1 MNKTT
6 TRPPGRPK
14 KTAAQSAPSP
24 TKTPTIKRT
33 EKEIDVHEYVSV
45 SSGAVLLLLQS
56 GITVYDKELDS
67 IREIRYC
74 ERENS
79 IYRDEQSETS
89 IKSPIIF
96 KEGRLFVPGSKPNLK
111 AFLEAHPEN
120 KSNGGNL
127 FYKVDLEKKVSKS
140 IEAEF
145 LVNDAITMLRSKP
158 LEDLLSVALGY
169 SIDIDRP
176 VSEIKHDLLRKAKA
190 SPKQFIESFDN
201 PVVAMKAKIRQAISY
216 QVIKADSDAIKWFD
230 TNAHIIS
237 VPAGKDPVDVFV
249 RYCLTEK
256 ASELVDEIDKQL
268 A

>member
-1 MNKTT
+1 MQKTT
-6 TRPPGRPK
+6 NRPPGRPK
-14 KTAAQSAPSP
+14 ATTTQRSTQSS
-24 TKTPTIKRT
+24 TTTIKRT
-33 EKEIDVHEYVSV
+33 EKEAPVEYKALQ
-45 SSGAVLLLLQS
+45 SSAVMMLMQS
-56 GITVYDKELDS
+56 GITVYDKD
-67 IREIRYC
+67 INKVREIRYC

-79 IYRDEQSETS
+79 IYRDEQSENS

-96 KEGRLFVPGSKPNLK
+96 RDGRIFVPPEKPNLR
-111 AFLEAHPEN
+111 AYLDAHPGN
-120 KSNGGNL
+120 KDNGGNIFSL
-127 FYKVDLEKKVSKS
+127 VDKEKELS
-140 IEAEF
+140 IDIESEF

-176 VSEIKHDLLRKAKA
+176 VAEIKHDLLRKAKA
-190 SPKQFIESFDN
+190 SPQQFIESFDN
-201 PVVAMKAKIRQAISY
+201 PVVAMKAKVRQAISY
-216 QVIKADSDAIKWFD
+216 QVIKADHDAIKWFD

-256 ASELVDEIDKQL
+256 ASDLVDEIDKQL

>member
-1 MNKTT
+1 MEKTT
-6 TRPPGRPK
+6 KRPPGRPA
-14 KTAAQSAPSP
+14 KTATAQRSVKSP
-24 TKTPTIKRT
+24 TTTIKRK
-33 EKEIDVHEYVSV
+33 EKEAPVEYK
-45 SSGAVLLLLQS
+45 ALQS
-56 GITVYDKELDS
+56 SAVMMLMQSGVTVYDKELNKV
-67 IREIRYC
+67 REIRYC

-79 IYRDEQSETS
+79 IYRDEQSESS
-89 IKSPIIF
+89 IKTPIIF
-96 KEGRLFVPGSKPNLK
+96 RDGRLFVPTEKPNLK
-111 AFLEAHPEN
+111 AYLEAHTGN
-120 KSNGGNL
+120 KDNGGSVFFL
-127 FYKVDLEKKVSKS
+127 VDKEKELS
-140 IEAEF
+140 IDIESEF
-145 LVNDAITMLRSKP
+145 LVNDAVTMLRSKP

-201 PVVAMKAKIRQAISY
+201 PVVAMKAKVRQAISY
-216 QVIKADSDAIKWFD
+216 QVIKADRDAIKWFD